1 MNLRIDSFSASF
13 NFQSVSFNSIVERLE
28 SEGYRP
34 LIRKLATELCNVVGG
49 NLDDLM
55 NSTDLTEEAE
65 LELNSDVNR
74 RKLLSLE
81 KLGYKWGLDGIRGLA
96 RVPELKGELFL
107 ADDSENILLLT
118 ILDAS
123 MSKQAKKDGQ
133 SKTGML
139 RVGIVGANPDSVLL
153 DLFKTD
159 IATLLGENGDQIEWH
174 IDQIENPQFKEFL
187 DAEEHAIHAL
197 AAGITEREMKSA
209 KALETTGVRDVASAI
224 RKSGVILAKELLR
237 NNPDTAADTVK
248 CVDQL
253 IQADLLHQEYV
264 VICSKT
270 GSHVNRVEHRET
282 IDQMS
287 KLGVLCSCGKRIA
300 DEAIEGLLS
309 TDALLPRM
317 LDKNYWLTVSVV
329 RSLMGLGVSPEKILL
344 NPSSLNDDVEILAD
358 LDGTL
363 LMFNLKD
370 IEFGIPHALSVT
382 TRISMHKPSIA
393 FLVSTRG
400 ISNDVKDHF
409 KRVKLDTQLVYIPTL
424 TQLDGTL
431 KKVVEGIRMLR
442 VKTWLETFQTM
453 MNFGLAP
460 LLVQRLQNAKPEQEV
475 KPSPAASLMDSI
487 KSKTRQTL
495 HEVPTMKPPQP
506 QMQVQP
512 QAELQPEPE
521 VVTPAPVVA
530 AVEMAQAPVESPVYT
545 APEPITETLETS
557 YSHHE
562 HDHDHEVAM
571 DPVQQIQP
579 VEHVQAA
586 QSVQAAQPVEQF
598 QAVQEVA
605 QAPIVEPVAEA
616 LPIYAEPAPV
626 QPTLPTMPA
635 FSMPQ
640 PQADISPAAMFA
652 HSPFGDDDEVS
663 DSAVAVSELEELIS
677 EAKESKISSEVEH
690 VTQPKSGIDYFADE
704 TNTVNH
710 DVPAVPAPAV
720 NPYKRVMEMLNPQ
733 PQVVTSVI
741 IDDTVEKAA
750 PSAMD
755 ILDNV
760 IEAVAATENAAP
772 VVAQPAPAASS
783 GNIFTEQYMN
793 YAAKAAAQQ
802 ATDEEEEQPVP
813 TF

>member
-13 NFQSVSFNSIVERLE
+13 NYQSVSFNSIVERLE
-28 SEGYRP
+28 TEGYRP
-34 LIRKLATELCNVVGG
+34 LIRKLATELCSVVGG
-49 NLDDLM
+49 NFADL
-55 NSTDLTEEAE
+55 NSNDSTEEAE
-65 LELNSDVNR
+65 LELHSDVNR
-74 RKLLSLE
+74 RKLLGLE

-123 MSKQAKKDGQ
+123 MSKQAKHDGQ
-133 SKTGML
+133 SKTGMM
-139 RVGIVGANPDSVLL
+139 RVGIVGANPDAVLL

-159 IATLLGENGDQIEWH
+159 IATLLGEHGEQIEWH
-174 IDQIENPQFKEFL
+174 VDQIENPQFKEFL

-209 KALETTGVRDVASAI
+209 RALETTGVRDVAATI

-237 NNPDTAADTVK
+237 SNPDTAADTVK

-253 IQADLLHQEYV
+253 IQAELLHQEYV
-264 VICSKT
+264 VICSKS
-270 GSHVNRVEHRET
+270 GAHVNRVEHRET

-309 TDALLPRM
+309 TDALLPKM
-317 LDKNYWLTVSVV
+317 LDKNYWMTVSVV
-329 RSLMGLGVSPEKILL
+329 RALLGLGLSPEKILL
-344 NPSSLNDDVEILAD
+344 NPSSVNDDVEILAD

-370 IEFGIPHALSVT
+370 TEYGIPHALSVT

-400 ISNDVKDHF
+400 ISNDVKEHF
-409 KRVKLDTQLVYIPTL
+409 KRVKLDAQVVYIPNL
-424 TQLDGTL
+424 GQLEPTL
-431 KKVVEGIRMLR
+431 KQVVEGIRMLR
-442 VKTWLETFQTM
+442 VKTWLDTFQSM

-460 LLVQRLQNAKPEQEV
+460 LLIQRLQNAKSTSDVES

-487 KSKTRQTL
+487 KMKTRATI
-495 HEVPTMKPPQP
+495 HEIPAIKPAQP
-506 QMQVQP
+506 QTQADRQAQVETQVEP
-512 QAELQPEPE
+512 QSE
-521 VVTPAPVVA
+521 VITAPVASVFDA
-530 AVEMAQAPVESPVYT
+530 PPMPAEMPVFT
-545 APEPITETLETS
+545 APEPLTETLETS

-562 HDHDHEVAM
+562 HDHDHEVVM
-571 DPVQQIQP
+571 EP
-579 VEHVQAA
+579 
-586 QSVQAAQPVEQF
+586 
-598 QAVQEVA
+598 VQEVA
-605 QAPIVEPVAEA
+605 SAPVAEQ
-616 LPIYAEPAPV
+616 APSLFTEQTSV
-626 QPTLPTMPA
+626 QPMMPTMPA

-640 PQADISPAAMFA
+640 QQADASPSAALFA
-652 HSPFGDDDEVS
+652 QAPFGDDEDVS
-663 DSAVAVSELEELIS
+663 DSEVAVSELEELIS
-677 EAKESKISSEVEH
+677 EAKESKISSE
-690 VTQPKSGIDYFADE
+690 TDNITPK
-704 TNTVNH
+704 
-710 DVPAVPAPAV
+710 VPNPVV
-720 NPYKRVMEMLNPQ
+720 NPYKRVMEMLNPPQ

-741 IDDTVEKAA
+741 IDDTAEKIP

-760 IEAVAATENAAP
+760 IEAVAANDHAPAAHL
-772 VVAQPAPAASS
+772 VAQPAPVAS

-793 YAAKAAAQQ
+793 YAAKAAQQ
-802 ATDEEEEQPVP
+802 STDEEEEQPVP

>member
-13 NFQSVSFNSIVERLE
+13 NYQSVSFNSIVERLE

-55 NSTDLTEEAE
+55 NGTDLTEEAE

-74 RKLLSLE
+74 RKLLGLE

-174 IDQIENPQFKEFL
+174 VDQIENPQFKEFL

-209 KALETTGVRDVASAI
+209 KVLETTGVRDVASAI

-237 NNPDTAADTVK
+237 NNPDTASDTVK

-264 VICSKT
+264 VICSKS
-270 GSHVNRVEHRET
+270 GAHVNRVEHRET

-309 TDALLPRM
+309 TDALLPKM
-317 LDKNYWLTVSVV
+317 LDKNYWMTVSVV
-329 RSLMGLGVSPEKILL
+329 RSLMGLGISPEKILL

-370 IEFGIPHALSVT
+370 TEFGIPHALSVT

-393 FLVSTRG
+393 FLVSTLG
-400 ISNDVKDHF
+400 ISNDVKEHF
-409 KRVKLDTQLVYIPTL
+409 KRVKLDTQVVYIPTL

-460 LLVQRLQNAKPEQEV
+460 LLIQRLQSAKSEQEA

-495 HEVPTMKPPQP
+495 HEVPVMKPPQP
-506 QMQVQP
+506 EMQVQP
-512 QAELQPEPE
+512 QPQLQPMPE
-521 VVTPAPVVA
+521 VVIPAPVAA
-530 AVEMAQAPVESPVYT
+530 AVEMPQAPVESPVYT

-562 HDHDHEVAM
+562 HDQDHEVATE
-571 DPVQQIQP
+571 PVQHVQP
-579 VEHVQAA
+579 VQLVE
-586 QSVQAAQPVEQF
+586 PVEQF
-598 QAVQEVA
+598 QSVQEVA

-616 LPIYAEPAPV
+616 MPVYAEPAPV
-626 QPTLPTMPA
+626 QSTLPTTPA

-677 EAKESKISSEVEH
+677 EAKESKISSGMEH

-704 TNTVNH
+704 TNAVNH
-710 DVPAVPAPAV
+710 DAPAVPTPVV

-760 IEAVAATENAAP
+760 IEAVAATENTAP
-772 VVAQPAPAASS
+772 VAAQPVPAASS

-793 YAAKAAAQQ
+793 YAARAAAQQ
-802 ATDEEEEQPVP
+802 STDEEQEQPVP